1 MNRSKRL
8 QPVIQVA
15 QLKAR
20 QGLQAIA
27 YMQKRLGEE
36 QDKLAALRA
45 CRDDYASD
53 NERENR
59 TMNACFLKSFREF
72 SQSLEVAL
80 VQQST
85 QVGTVQAQLHEV
97 QGMWRK
103 LDGRSRT
110 LQKTQGRFA
119 AEERLLESKQEQK
132 YLDEFVSQ
140 QAARAA
146 AVRSHQ

>member
-1 MNRSKRL
+1 MYRSKRL

-15 QLKAR
+15 QLKAK

-45 CRDDYASD
+45 CRDDYDSD
-53 NERENR
+53 SGKGNQS
-59 TMNACFLKSFREF
+59 MNACFLKSFREF

-80 VQQST
+80 VQQSQ
-85 QVGTVQAQLHEV
+85 QVDTVQAQLHEV

-103 LDGRSRT
+103 LDGRCRT
-110 LQKTQGRFA
+110 LQKTQVKFA
-119 AEERLLESKQEQK
+119 AEEQLLQSKQEQK
-132 YLDEFVSQ
+132 YLDEYISQ
-140 QAARAA
+140 QAARASA
-146 AVRSHQ
+146 MRTR